1 VRACVRVCVRA
12 CVLRQGTRVRE
23 HARARACTRVYY
35 TLQISITTNN
45 SLKRVDITQVCKN
58 GSRLY
63 YTPND
68 VNLSIE
74 DRSGEE
80 GKK

>member
-1 VRACVRVCVRA
+1 MEGQAEAHKVESFLKGLADDVPDLERRVA
-12 CVLRQGTRVRE
+12 MWSVLRKRE
-23 HARARACTRVYY
+23 A
-35 TLQISITTNN
+35 LSE
-45 SLKRVDITQVCKN
+45 VCKN

-74 DRSGEE
+74 DRSGACVSETSSAC
-80 GKK
+80 KV